1 MASVEANGIRIEYE
15 SHGDPAR
22 PAIVLI
28 MGLGMQL
35 VAWPDE
41 LVEGLLARGFR
52 VVRFDNRDA
61 GLSTQF
67 DEHPAG
73 PIAAAFMRWTFG
85 WPVSAPYLLDDMAND
100 TIGLLD
106 ALGIARAHVVGASMG
121 GMIAQLLAIRHRAR
135 VASLT
140 SMMSSTSARRLPQPK
155 YDAFFALIKR
165 PARDAGLDDLVDH
178 YVHLFRVIGSPA
190 YATPLPILQ
199 ERLRRGLARAYRPF
213 GTLRQLLAILA
224 CGDRSLLLPQITA
237 PTLVIHGDADPLVP
251 VAHGE
256 DTAAKIPGAT
266 LKVIHGM
273 GHDLPPA
280 LVPELTELIASHCAA
295 ADSVAPAQAGA

>member
-1 MASVEANGIRIEYE
+1 MPKVNANGIQIEYE
-15 SHGDPAR
+15 SHGDPKR

-41 LVEGLLARGFR
+41 LIEGLVARGFR

-61 GLSTQF
+61 GLSTQL
-67 DEHPAG
+67 DDRPTG
-73 PIAAAFMRWTFG
+73 PLAAAFMRWAFG
-85 WPVSAPYLLDDMAND
+85 WSVPAPYLLDDMAAD

-106 ALGIARAHVVGASMG
+106 ALNISRAHMVGASMG
-121 GMIAQLLAIRHRAR
+121 GMIAQLLAIKSREH
-135 VASLT
+135 VLSLT
-140 SMMSSTSARRLPQPK
+140 SIMSSSSARRLPQPRL
-155 YDAFFALIKR
+155 DAFFAFTRR
-165 PARDAGLDDLVDH
+165 PDGEASLDDLVDH
-178 YVHLFRVIGSPA
+178 YVALFRVIGSPG
-190 YATPLPILQ
+190 YVTPLPQLQ
-199 ERLRRGLARAYRPF
+199 ERLRRGLARAYRPM
-213 GTLRQLLAILA
+213 GTLRQMIAILA
-224 CGDRSLLLPQITA
+224 SGDRSLSLPQITA

-266 LKVIHGM
+266 LKIIRGM

-280 LVPELTELIASHCAA
+280 LLPQLTELIAAHCAA
-295 ADSVAPAQAGA
+295 AG

>member
-1 MASVEANGIRIEYE
+1 MAKVRANGIEIEYE
-15 SHGDPAR
+15 SLGDATR
-22 PAIVLI
+22 PVILLI

-41 LVEGLLARGFR
+41 LVDGLVARGFR
-52 VVRFDNRDA
+52 VVRLDNRDA

-67 DEHPAG
+67 DDHPSG
-73 PIAAAFMRWTFG
+73 PLMAAFMRQTFG
-85 WPVSAPYLLDDMAND
+85 WPVSAPYLLDDMAAD

-106 ALGIARAHVVGASMG
+106 ALEIDRAHVVGASMG
-121 GMIAQLLAIRHRAR
+121 GMIAQLLAIKWRAR

-140 SMMSSTSARRLPQPK
+140 SIMSSTSARRLPQPK
-155 YDAFFALIKR
+155 LDAFFALTRR
-165 PARDAGLDDLVDH
+165 PDRESSLDALVDH
-178 YVHLFRVIGSPA
+178 YVNLFRVIGSPG
-190 YATPLPILQ
+190 YVTPLPQLQ
-199 ERLRRGLARAYRPF
+199 ERLRRGLARAYRPM
-213 GTLRQLLAILA
+213 GTLRQMIAILA
-224 CGDRSLLLPQITA
+224 SGDRSLSLPQITA

-266 LKVIHGM
+266 LKVIRGM

-280 LVPELTELIASHCAA
+280 LLPELTEMIAAHCAE
-295 ADSVAPAQAGA
+295 AG

>member
-1 MASVEANGIRIEYE
+1 MPRVTANGIQIEYE
-15 SHGDPAR
+15 SHGDPKR

-41 LVEGLLARGFR
+41 MIEGLVARGFR

-67 DEHPAG
+67 DDRPTG
-73 PIAAAFMRWTFG
+73 PLMAAFMRWTFG
-85 WPVSAPYLLDDMAND
+85 WSVPAPYLLDDMATD

-106 ALGIARAHVVGASMG
+106 ALSISRAHMVGASMG
-121 GMIAQLLAIRHRAR
+121 GMIAQLLAIKSRER
-135 VASLT
+135 VMSLT
-140 SMMSSTSARRLPQPK
+140 SIMSSSSARRLPQPK
-155 YDAFFALIKR
+155 LDAFFALTRR
-165 PARDAGLDDLVDH
+165 PDGEASLDDLVDH
-178 YVHLFRVIGSPA
+178 YVALFRVIGSPG
-190 YATPLPILQ
+190 YVTPLPQLQ
-199 ERLRRGLARAYRPF
+199 ERLRRGLARAYRPM
-213 GTLRQLLAILA
+213 GTLRQMIAILA
-224 CGDRSLLLPQITA
+224 SGDRSLSLPQITA

-266 LKVIHGM
+266 LKIIRGM

-280 LVPELTELIASHCAA
+280 LLPQLTELIAAHCAA
-295 ADSVAPAQAGA
+295 AG